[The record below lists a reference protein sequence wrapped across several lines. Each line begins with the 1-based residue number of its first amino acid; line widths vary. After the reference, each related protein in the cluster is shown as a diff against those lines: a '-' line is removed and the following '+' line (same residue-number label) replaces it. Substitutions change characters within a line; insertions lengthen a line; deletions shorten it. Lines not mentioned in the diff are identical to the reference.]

1 MFITPSESN
10 ELREMILR
18 VFVLAKENKL
28 TGVLCVS
35 FAPLV
40 ASSIVISGYGV
51 ALPLM
56 IH

>member
-1 MFITPSESN
+1 
-10 ELREMILR
+10 MILR

-40 ASSIVISGYGV
+40 ASSIVISGYCV